1 MSKHRYLS
9 FLSIMLLGYAVFN
22 RTFAYIGIPPLYI
35 GEIALLW
42 GAGLCILVPVPTM
55 IAVANL
61 PHLFLIGLM
70 LWTCVCTVPY
80 LSVYGIDSI
89 RDAMLVGYGAF
100 SIIIFSLMLESPK
113 SLIWIYKVDYPKF
126 IHAFL
131 IGAFLVRCGVLL
143 LGEENVPMI
152 PGTNVPI
159 LGVRLGAFMMHLLG
173 IAAYWM
179 LGQHKISWFW
189 YGMMV
194 LNLLVSFT
202 NRGGLLAFVL
212 GFSVVM
218 ILRPTN
224 AKIWRILALLCFV
237 VGLLGV
243 TGLELDLKHQGR
255 KISVEQFFAQFAS
268 LGQSTGVADL
278 DNTKE
283 WRLSW
288 WKDILNY
295 TIYGP
300 YLYQGK
306 GFGINLAE
314 DDGYSGTLFEGMRSP
329 HNGHLT
335 ILARSGLVG
344 FGLWILI
351 QSTWLGAMTLSYLN
365 ARRAKH
371 EEWVNLF
378 TWVLAYWV
386 AMMVNSSFDVHLEG
400 PMGGIW
406 FWVLFGF
413 GLAASTIFV
422 RCPAVMNSTFDEVRN
437 SSDHQWTNSG
447 FCSGKS
453 MDYGFRV

>member
-1 MSKHRYLS
+1 MARHRYLS

-42 GAGLCILVPVPTM
+42 GGILCILSPVATM

-70 LWTCVCTVPY
+70 FWTFVCTVPY
-80 LSVYGIDSI
+80 ISLYGFDSI

-100 SIIIFSLMLESPK
+100 SIIIVSLLLDSPK
-113 SLIWIYKVDYPKF
+113 RLIWIYKIGYPKF
-126 IHAFL
+126 IYAFL
-131 IGAFLVRCGVLL
+131 VGAFFVRCGVLL
-143 LGEENVPMI
+143 LGEENVPFI
-152 PGTNVPI
+152 PGTHVPI

-179 LGQHKISWFW
+179 LGQQKVSWFW

-194 LNLLVSFT
+194 LNLLFSFT

-218 ILRPTN
+218 VLRPTN
-224 AKIWRILALLCFV
+224 AKIWRILALLCFI
-237 VGLLGV
+237 VGLLAV

-255 KISVEQFFAQFAS
+255 KISVEQFVAQFAS

-283 WRLSW
+283 WRLNW

-314 DDGYSGTLFEGMRSP
+314 DDGYSGTQFEGMRSP

-351 QSTWLGAMTLSYLN
+351 QSTWLGAMALSYLN
-365 ARRAKH
+365 ARLAKQDK
-371 EEWVNLF
+371 WINLF
-378 TWVLAYWV
+378 VWIIAYWV

-413 GLAASTIFV
+413 GLAASIIFI
-422 RCPAVMNSTFDEVRN
+422 RCPAVMYSQFDEFQP
-437 SSDHQWTNSG
+437 SSDRHGTNPNI
-447 FCSGKS
+447 CSRRS
-453 MDYGFRV
+453 TDFRFYA